1 MEFTYYPGC
10 SLTGSAQELDDS
22 FRTVSEKL
30 GVTLREIPDWTCCGA
45 SSAHMVDAYLE
56 TALPARDLMTAERMG
71 KDVVAP
77 CAGCHVRM
85 KAASMKILE
94 DRELQKRFPFKGEIK
109 IMAGMDMF
117 GIDDILARVKE
128 RVSKPLEGLR
138 VVPYY
143 GCLAVRP
150 TDVVQPEDPENPK
163 QMDRVLEALGAE
175 VLNWPYKT
183 DCCGGSLALT
193 RTDMVLKLS
202 RKLLDMAM
210 YLEADAL
217 VTFCPMCQANLDTRQ
232 ADISRETGKVYHVPI
247 LYLTEVM
254 GVALQSPRLRT
265 WFAKHM
271 VSPEGMLAGKGL
283 L

>member
-22 FRTVSEKL
+22 FRTVSDKL
-30 GVTLREIPDWTCCGA
+30 GITLREIPDWTCCGA

-94 DRELQKRFPFKGEIK
+94 DKELQKRFPFKGEIK

-117 GIDDILARVKE
+117 GVDDVLARIKE

-150 TDVVQPEDPENPK
+150 TEVVQPEDPENPK
-163 QMDRVLEALGAE
+163 QMDHVLEALGAE

-193 RTDMVLKLS
+193 RTDLVLKLS

-232 ADISRETGKVYHVPI
+232 ADISRETGKVYHVPV
-247 LYLTEVM
+247 LYLTELM
-254 GVALQSPRLRT
+254 GVALQSPKLKT
-265 WFAKHM
+265 WFSKHM
-271 VSPEGMLAGKGL
+271 VSPEGMLSGKGL